1 MVQPVPWGDWD
12 IVLPGAVSGIAT
24 GMAYYW
30 EYLMKAILGSIGFG
44 ELGPIAGT
52 SLSPLAPPSFTVAS
66 PPSTKSYIRQI
77 AARGI
82 FATLQS
88 AAMGGY
94 GEAII
99 GTMIRLSFGSMAVV
113 SGGLVIIPL
122 AVDLLEYYEG
132 VDNVKDLAVLVF
144 HQAEDGWRW
153 IKVHIGE
160 ALRKR
165 HLETG
170 KALQGRFVDTRA
182 TIDFALKEAIRLRD
196 DVDHATSDLW
206 GGAAEDARRIIELA
220 NDLENQ
226 DQASLIR
233 LGKAFGDKLREELRR
248 EQAEWA
254 MIREGIQGLVEV
266 VKDGWKGVL
275 GWWTNWRTPELV
287 HIWSIDSRSLQ
298 NSTES
303 TSSLST
309 GAEADSF
316 AQSPS
321 TLPADITPAEL
332 LLAPHD
338 PTSLN
343 SQPSPLLGHH
353 FSPSTEALH
362 LSLVGVFV
370 VLFFAGG
377 LSAYLRKLRSSKK
390 EKKALRVRKASYGSI
405 DA

>member
-24 GMAYYW
+24 GIAYYW

-44 ELGPIAGT
+44 DFGPIAGRLA
-52 SLSPLAPPSFTVAS
+52 SLYQF
-66 PPSTKSYIRQI
+66 YIRQI

-132 VDNVKDLAVLVF
+132 VDNVRDLAVLVF
-144 HQAEDGWRW
+144 HQAEDGGRW
-153 IKVHIGE
+153 VEVHIGE

-170 KALQGRFVDTRA
+170 KVVQGRFVDTRA
-182 TIDFALKEAIRLRD
+182 TIDFALKEAVRLRD
-196 DVDHATSDLW
+196 DVDHATADLW
-206 GGAAEDARRIIELA
+206 GGATEDARRIIELA
-220 NDLENQ
+220 NDLETQ
-226 DQASLIR
+226 DQAALIC
-233 LGKAFGDKLREELRR
+233 LG
-248 EQAEWA
+248 
-254 MIREGIQGLVEV
+254 IRGLVDV
-266 VKDGWKGVL
+266 VNDGWKGVL

-298 NSTES
+298 NSTTES

-316 AQSPS
+316 VQSLS

-353 FSPSTEALH
+353 ISPSTDALR
-362 LSLVGVFV
+362 LSLIGVFV

-377 LSAYLRKLRSSKK
+377 LFAYVRKLRSLKK
-390 EKKALRVRKASYGSI
+390 EKKAMRVRKAAYGSI